1 MSAPHEPASGP
12 PPSVF
17 LSYASEDRPAARR
30 LRDALAA
37 EGLEVWYD
45 ENELTGGEAWDR
57 KIRRQ
62 IRECTYFM
70 PVISAQ
76 SNARQEGYFRREW
89 RIALERTLDMADD
102 VIFLL
107 PVAIDDTNE
116 SSARVPD
123 QFLNVQWLRAPDGEA
138 TLALRDL
145 CQRLLPGGTHRLH
158 KPTVGPAP
166 AVRATTKTSAKE
178 KPGKVRHPPPRWLLP
193 VIELWRWLPRWA
205 KVLVLVIGIP
215 FLLNRCSSGG
225 ERAASRKP
233 AQVRANPSDPGTKP
247 AGTIATPNIAA
258 VVQQVED
265 ALQRNGVTEG
275 VKRRPADVTV
285 LANYEDGAAGSVQQ
299 ELFNKLVTTKGVRS
313 RLSVMPLK
321 GTPGDATPADRGKAE
336 GSWLVISAV
345 EMKNNTGANVL
356 RVKLDRVA
364 DGTTVWTAD
373 YPTSDNAAIT
383 AVNIYSQ
390 ILPFLLKKD

>member
-1 MSAPHEPASGP
+1 MSAPHEPAPGS

-37 EGLEVWYD
+37 GGLEVWYD

-107 PVAIDDTNE
+107 PVVIDDTAE
-116 SSARVPD
+116 SGARVPD
-123 QFLNVQWLRAPDGEA
+123 QFLNVQWLRAPDGDS
-138 TLALRDL
+138 TPALCDL
-145 CQRLLPGGTHRLH
+145 CHRLLTGGVHGLH
-158 KPTVGPAP
+158 KSAAEPAP
-166 AVRATTKTSAKE
+166 RAPGRSAPPA

-205 KVLVLVIGIP
+205 KVLVLVVGLP
-215 FLLNRCSSGG
+215 FVLNRCPSSD
-225 ERAASRKP
+225 AQPITRKP
-233 AQVRANPSDPGTKP
+233 AQQRGVTAATAGTKP
-247 AGTIATPNIAA
+247 DGTTAATPDISS

-265 ALQRNGVTEG
+265 ALQRSGVAEG
-275 VKRRPADVTV
+275 IRRHAPDLSLLVFTG
-285 LANYEDGAAGSVQQ
+285 DDTAGNVQQ
-299 ELFNKLVTTKGVRS
+299 ELFNKLVTTKGVRT
-313 RLSVMPLK
+313 RLSPMPLK
-321 GTPGDATPADRGKAE
+321 GTTGDVTPADRGKAE
-336 GSWLVISAV
+336 GSRLVISAV
-345 EMKNNTGANVL
+345 ETKNGAGTNVL
-356 RVKLDRVA
+356 RAQLDRVA
-364 DGTTVWTAD
+364 DGATVWTAD
-373 YPTSDNAAIT
+373 FPTSDNAAT
-383 AVNIYSQ
+383 SATSIYAQ
-390 ILPFLLKKD
+390 ILPFLLKKE